1 MPRSVV
7 TDTGPVLQSR
17 PLHPNHRDLEQR
29 MQWQQLLTRVRLGSQ
44 EAPRASTART
54 DFQRDFDRVV
64 FSSAFRRMQDK
75 TQVFPLSKVDYVRTR
90 LTHSLEASSIGRSLG
105 TLVGEQVIARHRLD
119 GFEAADFGGIVAAA
133 CLAHDIGNPPFGHS
147 GEDAIR
153 HWAHTADYGARR
165 VAMLKGSERED
176 FLSFEG
182 NAQGFRIITRLQNPD
197 NAGGLQLT
205 CATLAAFTKYPRESW
220 LGGSRYDGVSAKKQG
235 FTAADRASFEQVA
248 VAVGLI
254 PRDNHHA
261 MWCRHPLAFLV
272 EAADDISYRVID
284 IEDGYRLGHFSYREV
299 LELFWPL
306 ISDPERQQPRLE
318 RIRELK
324 DRVEFLRAKVINE
337 VIRQVV
343 ECFMANETDIL
354 GGRFD
359 VPLLDEL
366 PVRAHLEAL
375 IENARERIYCA
386 PEVVSIQ
393 AAGFQVV
400 SDLLERFVQVVDDV
414 ADKGERASPR
424 SQMLIQ
430 LVPEQFVGPRRVPLE
445 DPYLRLLL
453 LTDFVSGMT
462 DSYAVS
468 LYKKVT
474 GISLPGG

>member
-1 MPRSVV
+1 
-7 TDTGPVLQSR
+7 
-17 PLHPNHRDLEQR
+17 
-29 MQWQQLLTRVRLGSQ
+29 MQWQQLLSRARLGSKESPQ
-44 EAPRASTART
+44 PSSART

-105 TLVGEQVIARHRLD
+105 TLVGERVIERHGLD
-119 GFEAADFGGIVAAA
+119 DFEAADFGAIVAAA

-153 HWAHTADYGARR
+153 HWAHTAPYGARR
-165 VAMLKGSERED
+165 VASLSGSEAED
-176 FLSFEG
+176 FLAFEG
-182 NAQGFRIITRLQNPD
+182 NAQGFRIVTRLQNPD
-197 NAGGLQLT
+197 NVGGLQLT

-220 LGGSRYDGVSAKKQG
+220 LGGSRFDGVSAKKQG
-235 FTAADRASFEQVA
+235 FTAADRASFETVA
-248 VAVGLI
+248 ATVGLI
-254 PRDNHHA
+254 ERDNHHA

-284 IEDGYRLGHFSYREV
+284 IEDGYRLGHFSYAEV

-306 ISDPERQQPRLE
+306 ISDPERQRPRLE
-318 RIRELK
+318 NIRDRK

-337 VIRQVV
+337 AIRQAV
-343 ECFMANETDIL
+343 ECFMDNEAAML
-354 GGRFD
+354 QGRFD
-359 VPLLDEL
+359 EPLLDQL
-366 PVRAHLEAL
+366 PLRGALAAL
-375 IENARERIYCA
+375 IDSAAERIYCA

-400 SDLLERFVQVVDDV
+400 SDLLERFCQAVDDV
-414 ADKGERASPR
+414 ADHGARASAR
-424 SQMLIQ
+424 SRMLIQ
-430 LVPEQFVGPRRVPLE
+430 LVPEQFIGPNREPAR

-453 LTDFVSGMT
+453 LTDFVAGMT